1 MISSRI
7 KVQYWMNERMVS
19 PPDNLLLYPSGSDV
33 LSEVHIFDAD
43 WTDGLLDDLHSAWN
57 FANGILSVAEGNLVS
72 AGFSAPDF
80 GRSINSLEA
89 GLSNKVGTKAAT
101 LGIAYPNELFN
112 TIHIIF
118 EADSG
123 GNLRE
128 PAASP
133 LISLL

>member
-7 KVQYWMNERMVS
+7 KVQYWMNERIVS
-19 PPDNLLLYPSGSDV
+19 PPDNLLLYPNGTDV

-43 WTDGLLDDLHSAWN
+43 WTDGLLDDLDSAWN
-57 FANGILSVAEGNLVS
+57 CANGILSVAEGNFVS

-80 GRSINSLEA
+80 GRSINGLEA
-89 GLSNKVGTKAAT
+89 RLSNKVGTKAAT

-118 EADSG
+118 EAILG
-123 GNLRE
+123 GT
-128 PAASP
+128 
-133 LISLL
+133 